1 MTRSP
6 LLAALFALVPLVV
19 LAFPLSRVL
28 NPPPVV
34 QKEQTKEEAMMLRA
48 DVILRA
54 AHPFEKVTINE
65 VTFSAGEEE
74 KEITFNSKEPLN
86 VFVQW
91 PEGIAESAL
100 FIEVMADHQELKSH
114 TLWGFGSASEALNF
128 QWSHPE

>member
-6 LLAALFALVPLVV
+6 LLSALFALVPLVV

-34 QKEQTKEEAMMLRA
+34 QKEQTEEEAMMLRA

-54 AHPFEKVTINE
+54 AHPFEKVTVNE

-74 KEITFNSKEPLN
+74 KEVIFNSKEPLD

-91 PEGIAESAL
+91 PEGVAESAL
-100 FIEVMADHQELKSH
+100 FIEVMADHQDLKSH
-114 TLWGFGSASEALNF
+114 TIWGYGSASEELNLK
-128 QWSHPE
+128 WSKPE